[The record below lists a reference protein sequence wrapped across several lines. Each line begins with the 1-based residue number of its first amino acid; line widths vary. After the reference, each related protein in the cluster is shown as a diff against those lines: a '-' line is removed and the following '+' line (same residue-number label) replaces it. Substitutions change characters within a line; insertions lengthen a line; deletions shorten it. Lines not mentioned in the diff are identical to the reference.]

1 MKIREII
8 TEKSQGSWKRDGK
21 SAKRAKEVFVV
32 GNEHAKIARS
42 SKQAQDIHSE
52 KDQGVIENDDAR
64 TNLEKVRDMYGMQLV
79 DDFLDVLEL
88 PNGVEGTDD
97 QMSMF
102 SKDMRK

>member
-8 TEKSQGSWKRDGK
+8 TEKAQGSWKREKK
-21 SAKRAKEVFVV
+21 SDKRDPEPWVV

-42 SKQAQDIHSE
+42 AKDAAQMRDE
-52 KDQGVIENDDAR
+52 KDKGFIEGDDAR
-64 TNLEKVRDMYGMQLV
+64 KNLERVRDMYGMQLV

-88 PNGVEGTDD
+88 PNGIEGTDD

-102 SKDMRK
+102 SKDLRK

>member
-21 SAKRAKEVFVV
+21 SNKREPEVFVV
-32 GNEHAKIARS
+32 GNEHARIARTA
-42 SKQAQDIHSE
+42 KDAQDLLQD
-52 KDQGVIENDDAR
+52 KDQGIIENDDAR
-64 TNLEKVRDMYGMQLV
+64 ANLEKVRDMYGMQLV

-97 QMSMF
+97 EMSMF